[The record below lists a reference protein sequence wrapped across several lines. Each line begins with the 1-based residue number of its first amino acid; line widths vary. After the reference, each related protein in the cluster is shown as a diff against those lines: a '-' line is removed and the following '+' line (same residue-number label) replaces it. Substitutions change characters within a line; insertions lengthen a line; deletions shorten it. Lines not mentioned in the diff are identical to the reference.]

1 MWHFMMHLHPLLF
14 LGGFMLIVPG
24 IYIAIGIMI
33 ILTRPAAQPQ
43 PHAMEVSP
51 WLLAWLTGEG
61 TRVIQLAMFSL
72 LSNKHLWSPEPG
84 ARAGFGQRTLCKPR
98 NERH

>member
-1 MWHFMMHLHPLLF
+1 VEFYDASASTAVSWR
-14 LGGFMLIVPG
+14 IYVYRPG
-24 IYIAIGIMI
+24 IYIAIGTTIVVS
-33 ILTRPAAQPQ
+33 RPAAQPQ
-43 PHAMEVSP
+43 PHATEVSP

-72 LSNKHLWSPEPG
+72 LSKKSVDPG
-84 ARAGFGQRTLCKPR
+84 GRAGFGQRTLCKPG

>member
-1 MWHFMMHLHPLLF
+1 
-14 LGGFMLIVPG
+14 
-24 IYIAIGIMI
+24 MI
-33 ILTRPAAQPQ
+33 ILSRPAAQPQ

-72 LSNKHLWSPEPG
+72 LSNKHLWVPDG
-84 ARAGFGQRTLCKPR
+84 RQFG
-98 NERH
+98 